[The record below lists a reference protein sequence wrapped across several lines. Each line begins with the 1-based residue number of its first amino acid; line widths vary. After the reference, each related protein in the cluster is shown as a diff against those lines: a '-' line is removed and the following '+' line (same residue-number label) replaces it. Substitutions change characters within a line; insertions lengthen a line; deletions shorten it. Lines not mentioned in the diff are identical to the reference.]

1 MENGRSSTT
10 KAGGCL
16 LTICILGGAFIGA
29 LFRQSSIGLVAGTG
43 VGLAAALVLWLVD
56 RQRKS

>member
-1 MENGRSSTT
+1 
-10 KAGGCL
+10 
-16 LTICILGGAFIGA
+16 LGGAFIGA

-56 RQRKS
+56 RQRKA